1 MSALQQ
7 LKRYGLPV
15 ALLCRLSGGLGVLA
29 LRQRGRATMLVA
41 LMYPYCG
48 GATEVLP
55 QRRCR
60 KGSAVMGPQRQGC
73 HPLFI
78 LVVVDIILV

>member
-1 MSALQQ
+1 M
-7 LKRYGLPV
+7 

-29 LRQRGRATMLVA
+29 LRRRGRATVLVA
-41 LMYPYCG
+41 LMYPYCK

-55 QRRCR
+55 QRHYH
-60 KGSAVMGPQRQGC
+60 KGSAVMGSQRQGC

-78 LVVVDIILV
+78 FVVVGVMLV